1 MSQPRSGLVRG
12 LFAGFVAMLVAGVA
26 YSAGS
31 YGFRLLPYNVRWFT
45 GDQRLLAHTVL
56 GLVIAVLIWLALWL
70 TRPRSLLVPVLAA
83 LFAFGAR
90 TIGSMGSELG
100 NYVRA
105 GFPWSSLDDRAL
117 LIVSELPE
125 LFRTSPTLWQG
136 VAIAAVPAF
145 LLTLL
150 RVLRLRRRDR
160 AEAAA
165 LAAPSP
171 ASPTPE
177 GPATPAPE
185 QFDSFTR
192 SATPAQDSRSA
203 QPAQNPAAA
212 EPAAAG
218 GAPVDH
224 EAFRRPTSGRDAT
237 RTAEDGQ
244 RLEKDHRAKEGHR
257 AEEDHRGA
265 ENHRAKD
272 AHRGAEDRRLAEER
286 SATEERG
293 AFEPLQPPVRR
304 PVPDMFAPPREPGES

>member
-31 YGFRLLPYNVRWFT
+31 YGFTQLPYNVRWFT

-56 GLVIAVLIWLALWL
+56 GLVIAVIIWVALWL

-105 GFPWSSLDDRAL
+105 GFPWPSLDDHAL
-117 LIVSELPE
+117 RIVSELPE
-125 LFRTSPTLWQG
+125 LLRTSPIFWTG
-136 VAIAAVPAF
+136 VAIAATPAF
-145 LLTLL
+145 LLTLI

-160 AEAAA
+160 ARAGA

-171 ASPTPE
+171 ASPAPE
-177 GPATPAPE
+177 GPAAPAPDQPATSE

-192 SATPAQDSRSA
+192 SATSAQPTRPGSPARSGSPASPAQDPWSA
-203 QPAQNPAAA
+203 QPAQD
-212 EPAAAG
+212 PAAAG
-218 GAPVDH
+218 QAAGGATVDH
-224 EAFRRPTSGRDAT
+224 EAFRRPASERDA
-237 RTAEDGQ
+237 AE
-244 RLEKDHRAKEGHR
+244 A
-257 AEEDHRGA
+257 RGA
-265 ENHRAKD
+265 EKEHGVEKSPREAS
-272 AHRGAEDRRLAEER
+272 EER
-286 SATEERG
+286 SNAEERG
-293 AFEPLQPPVRR
+293 AFEPLQPPARR

>member
-1 MSQPRSGLVRG
+1 
-12 LFAGFVAMLVAGVA
+12 MLVAGVA

-31 YGFRLLPYNVRWFT
+31 YGFTQLPYNVRWFT

-56 GLVIAVLIWLALWL
+56 GLVIAVIIWVALWL
-70 TRPRSLLVPVLAA
+70 TRPRGLLVPVLAA

-105 GFPWSSLDDRAL
+105 GFPWPSLNDHAL
-117 LIVSELPE
+117 RIVSELPE
-125 LFRTSPTLWQG
+125 LLRTSPIFWTG
-136 VAIAAVPAF
+136 VAIAATPAF

-160 AEAAA
+160 AQAAA

-185 QFDSFTR
+185 PPATPEQFDSFTR
-192 SATPAQDSRSA
+192 SATSAQPTCPVSPAHSGSPASPAQDPWSA
-203 QPAQNPAAA
+203 QPAQDPWSAEPAQDPAAA
-212 EPAAAG
+212 ERAPAGRATA
-218 GAPVDH
+218 DH
-224 EAFRRPTSGRDAT
+224 EAFRRPASERDAAQT
-237 RTAEDGQ
+237 TE
-244 RLEKDHRAKEGHR
+244 EGHR
-257 AEEDHRGA
+257 AEKGHGVEKGRRVEKGDRGA
-265 ENHRAKD
+265 S
-272 AHRGAEDRRLAEER
+272 EER
-286 SATEERG
+286 SNAEERG

>member
-31 YGFRLLPYNVRWFT
+31 YGFVLLPYNVRWFT

-56 GLVIAVLIWLALWL
+56 GLVIAVIIWLALWL
-70 TRPRSLLVPVLAA
+70 TRPRGLLVPVLAA

-105 GFPWSSLDDRAL
+105 GFPSSSLDDQAL
-117 LIVSELPE
+117 RIVSELPE
-125 LFRTSPTLWQG
+125 LFRTSPIFWTG
-136 VAIAAVPAF
+136 VAIAATPAF

-171 ASPTPE
+171 TPDQ
-177 GPATPAPE
+177 P
-185 QFDSFTR
+185 
-192 SATPAQDSRSA
+192 ATPAQDPWPA
-203 QPAQNPAAA
+203 QPAESPAAA
-212 EPAAAG
+212 ERSGAG
-218 GAPVDH
+218 RASADH
-224 EAFRRPTSGRDAT
+224 EAFRRPASERDAT
-237 RTAEDGQ
+237 QTIEEDPRAE
-244 RLEKDHRAKEGHR
+244 EGHR
-257 AEEDHRGA
+257 GGERHRADEGHRVGERHGAGEHHGAGERRRGA
-265 ENHRAKD
+265 S
-272 AHRGAEDRRLAEER
+272 EER
-286 SATEERG
+286 SAAEERG